1 LEERQ
6 AGSPEAVKSWF
17 YPGENYGFEFVYPK
31 EAMQVATSSEP
42 PAPMTTT
49 SEKTMAMPAPPEVEP
64 DAQDNPQ
71 PEPAL
76 TAQNE
81 EPAVVAQE
89 TPVQTEQAPESMP
102 LSLPETAGNF
112 ALLPLMGAG
121 LLIGGTT
128 LLRLARQ
135 RS

>member
-1 LEERQ
+1 
-6 AGSPEAVKSWF
+6 
-17 YPGENYGFEFVYPK
+17 
-31 EAMQVATSSEP
+31 
-42 PAPMTTT
+42 
-49 SEKTMAMPAPPEVEP
+49 VEP